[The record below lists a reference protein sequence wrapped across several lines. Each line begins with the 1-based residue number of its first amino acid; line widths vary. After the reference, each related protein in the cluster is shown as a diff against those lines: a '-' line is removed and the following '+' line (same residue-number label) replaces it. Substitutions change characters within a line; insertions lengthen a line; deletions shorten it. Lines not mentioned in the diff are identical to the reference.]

1 MKMPRPQSS
10 PAHHETSPKITAA
23 SDASTRCRAIAA
35 AGVMVGVALSQ
46 PALAQNRSWNSGTG
60 NWATAANW
68 FPASV
73 PGAAN
78 VARIGDIAGVQNTT
92 VSLNQNA
99 TVGGLEITD
108 GMRLL
113 LSGNRMTVNGVTQV
127 VGRNA
132 VANGPGQSDT
142 IYTSWIRVDA
152 AVGTAFRTDQLEL
165 DGGGAFSLYDNA
177 LVDIDDS
184 MSIGSNGNLS
194 YIAGR
199 GTIRLNGTGP
209 TLINNGGLIHGGAS
223 PGLTLQQTNG
233 GTFDLDG
240 QSGDGEIELYGEGGS
255 SLRLIGTQL
264 ADNFSGTITLSRGS
278 YLDMDL
284 TNGWTA
290 DANSGFNVFGVYADQ
305 LPARLVGSD
314 FTFAGVMQITGDDA
328 SLNVGADTTITPDGY
343 VLVGTDDRLT
353 FGVDDASTTVEG
365 GEFQIA
371 PGGLLRFAGPTVIQ
385 GGEFR
390 DTAGDDLALD
400 VDFGGLTTWNGTVMI
415 NGYARQ
421 WGDASLSG
429 VTTIEAEYFD
439 MDGPFSSTVW
449 NISHPFALNVDSID
463 SPNTPMSFGGTLNI
477 GGGLIGGMSINLSD
491 PAASWTMAGTANLS
505 GDANL
510 FPTRI
515 GGSTMQVTGDL
526 NVTSGRV
533 QISAP
538 TILAPT
544 ATVNL
549 PTANSRLRINAR
561 SVIDSGTTF
570 TGPGLLINGANGT
583 MRLADGVA
591 TDQVGLQNNGDL
603 LIADAGPGVA
613 TVNRFE
619 QIAGASWRVSLGGDS
634 GGSEHDL
641 MVVAGPAV
649 LAGALEVELF
659 NIGNGQF
666 APQVGD
672 EFTILTAGGGV
683 SGAFEANP
691 ISCAGDDQYNW
702 TVVYEPNV
710 VSLQLTSITA
720 GHLGDMDCDCFVT
733 VGDIGGFVMALTN
746 PAGFDAAFPDCSI
759 ENADV
764 NQDGFVTVGDIGAFV
779 TLLTQ

>member
-1 MKMPRPQSS
+1 MTPATDVSTQS
-10 PAHHETSPKITAA
+10 
-23 SDASTRCRAIAA
+23 RAIAA
-35 AGVMVGVALSQ
+35 AGVMVGVALCQ
-46 PALAQNRSWNSGTG
+46 PAIAQNRSWNAGAG

-73 PGAAN
+73 PGPAN
-78 VARIGDIAGVQNTT
+78 VANIGDVSGVQNST

-99 TVGGLEITD
+99 TVAELEISD

-113 LSGNRMTVNGVTQV
+113 LNGNRMTVNGVTQI

-132 VANGPGQSDT
+132 VSNGPGQSDT

-152 AVGTAFRTDQLEL
+152 AVGTAFRTDHLDL

-184 MSIGSNGNLS
+184 LSIGSNGHLS

-240 QSGDGEIELYGEGGS
+240 QSGDGAIELNGDSGS
-255 SLRLIGTQL
+255 ILRLIGTQL
-264 ADNFSGTITLSRGS
+264 ADNFSGTITLTRGS

-314 FTFAGVMQITGDDA
+314 FTFAGTMQVTGEDA
-328 SLNVGADTTITPDGY
+328 SLNVAAETTITPEGY
-343 VLVGTDDRLT
+343 ILVGNGDRAT
-353 FGVDDASTTVEG
+353 FGVDDANTTIEG

-371 PGGLLRFAGPTVIQ
+371 PDGLLRFAGPTVVQ

-390 DTAGDDLALD
+390 DTAGNDLALD
-400 VDFGGLTTWNGTVMI
+400 VDFGGPTTWRGTVTI
-415 NGYARQ
+415 DGYAQQ
-421 WGDASLSG
+421 WGDATVNG
-429 VTTIEAEYFD
+429 VTTIEAEHFD
-439 MDGPFSSTVW
+439 MDGPFAATVW
-449 NISHPFALNVDSID
+449 NISQPFALNVDSID
-463 SPNTPMSFGGTLNI
+463 SPNAPMSFGGTLNI

-491 PAASWTMAGTANLS
+491 PAASWTMAGTTNLS

-515 GGSTMQVTGDL
+515 GGSTMQVTGDI
-526 NVTSGRV
+526 NVTIGRV
-533 QISAP
+533 QITAP
-538 TILAPT
+538 TVFAAA
-544 ATVNL
+544 ATLNL

-561 SVIDSGTTF
+561 SVVDSGTSF

-603 LIADAGPGVA
+603 LIADAGAGVA

-619 QIAGASWRVSLGGDS
+619 QIAGGSWRVSLGGDA

-641 MVVAGPAV
+641 MVVSGPAV

-683 SGAFEANP
+683 TGTFEANP
-691 ISCAGDDQYNW
+691 ISCAEEDQYNW
-702 TVVYEPNV
+702 TVIYEPNV
-710 VSLQLTSITA
+710 VSLLLTSITA
-720 GHLGDMDCDCFVT
+720 GHLGDMNCDCFVT

-759 ENADV
+759 QNADV

-779 TLLTQ
+779 NLLTQ